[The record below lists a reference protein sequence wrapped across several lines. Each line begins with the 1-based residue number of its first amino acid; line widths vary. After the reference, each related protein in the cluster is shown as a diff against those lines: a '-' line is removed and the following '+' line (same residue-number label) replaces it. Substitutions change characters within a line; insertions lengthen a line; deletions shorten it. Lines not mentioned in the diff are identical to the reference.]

1 MRAVLLIAANFVRE
15 NRWPI
20 LLLLLWIVLS
30 AVVFGGTEQ
39 RVAVDDLVFYVR
51 QQALYIVIFTAFLAS
66 TAVHNERKSRRILLV
81 LSKAI
86 SRGKYLLSLLAGA
99 LWVALL
105 YGAVFGMCCTWLAM
119 RSGVSGRGVW
129 LMVVVVLA
137 GSALSASMSLFWSTF
152 LNPFIATAIT
162 AAVFSAPAL
171 GDSGRAGSLWKPGLP
186 LLLNVLHFGFDMRWK
201 VNWIA
206 VTIAVF
212 EAILFWGLATL
223 IFARKDIAVA
233 IE

>member
-1 MRAVLLIAANFVRE
+1 MSVLLIAVNFVRE

-20 LLLLLWIVLS
+20 LLLLVWIVLS
-30 AVVFGGTEQ
+30 ALVFGGTGQ
-39 RVAVDDLVFYVR
+39 RVAIDDLVFYVR

-86 SRGKYLLSLLAGA
+86 SRGEYLLALLTGA
-99 LWVALL
+99 LLVSFL
-105 YGAVFGMCCTWLAM
+105 YAAFFGVCCTWLAT

-129 LMVVVVLA
+129 LMVIVVLA

-171 GDSGRAGSLWKPGLP
+171 ADSNPTGSLWKPGLP
-186 LLLNVLHFGFDMRWK
+186 LLLNVLHFGFDPRWK
-201 VNWIA
+201 VNWPA
-206 VTIAVF
+206 VGVAIL
-212 EAILFWGLATL
+212 EAIAFWGLATL
-223 IFARKDIAVA
+223 IFARKDIAVP